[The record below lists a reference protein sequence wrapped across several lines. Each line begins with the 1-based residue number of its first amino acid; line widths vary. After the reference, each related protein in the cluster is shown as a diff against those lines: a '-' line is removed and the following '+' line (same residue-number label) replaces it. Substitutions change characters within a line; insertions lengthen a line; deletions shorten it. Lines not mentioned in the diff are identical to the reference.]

1 MSLRGKRVLITR
13 SREDSREFISAIE
26 ADGGEAVVVP
36 MISISDPDSWSGCD
50 DALERLES
58 FDGLVFASG
67 NGVRKFFER
76 AEKKGI
82 RLHVLEQK
90 AIYAVGEKT
99 KRLIEEYALPVRFVP
114 DDYSLTSLATNFTAS
129 TVFGKRFL
137 LVRGNIG
144 KEELAL
150 RLTKLGAI
158 VESIVV
164 YKTSKPSEKDGA
176 ALRQMIESGEIDI
189 VTFASPSAVRNF
201 LEDVPAETCNQSKIA
216 VIGPTTRDAAVNA
229 SVHVDII
236 ADVSTVEGLA
246 RAMSKFYEKEDVK
259 DMTQL

>member
-13 SREDSREFISAIE
+13 PREDSLEFISAIE
-26 ADGGEAVVVP
+26 AEGGEPVVVP
-36 MISISDPDSWSGCD
+36 MISIADPDSWSACD
-50 DALERLES
+50 AALARLAS
-58 FDGLVFASG
+58 FDGLVFASA

-76 AEKKGI
+76 LKKKEI
-82 RLHVLEQK
+82 QLSLLELK

-99 KRLIEEYALPVRFVP
+99 KRLIEEYKLPVRFVP
-114 DDYSLTSLATNFTAS
+114 DDYSLTSLATHFTAS

-150 RLTKLGAI
+150 RLTKLGAH

-164 YKTSKPSEKDGA
+164 YNTSNPSGKDGA
-176 ALRQMIESGEIDI
+176 ALRQMIHTGGIDV

-201 LEDVPAETCNQSKIA
+201 LEVVPADDCKNSTIA
-216 VIGPTTRDAAVNA
+216 VIGPTTRDAAI
-229 SVHVDII
+229 HRGIRVDIV
-236 ADVSTVEGLA
+236 AAVSTVEGLTL
-246 RAMSKFYEKEDVK
+246 AMSKFYKNANVK
-259 DMTQL
+259 DMTHP